1 MSASQNREK
10 TSGFVLVLSVLI
22 LTALLLSGS
31 YLITISGTE
40 RKIADAQAT
49 ATKNYC
55 LAEAG
60 VNEMIWD
67 IKNQPLVSSGFLAG
81 TLDSSFD
88 ITRSSI
94 FDDSNAAY
102 HVSVT
107 SYAPAEAEIIATST
121 YQIGSS
127 LSQRVVKAYVVK
139 ATGSGTEWEFSSF
152 AGGRGSQQNGNFT
165 FTGSGIVLTANGGRL
180 HANQVFKVQGAE
192 VVVNDG
198 IVSAS
203 NNINVISGG
212 RLTLNGT
219 SYQSAP
225 TTTIDMLQIDFDSTD

>member
-22 LTALLLSGS
+22 LTALLLAGS

-49 ATKNYC
+49 ATKNYY

-67 IKNQPLVSSGFLAG
+67 IKNQPLVSSAFLAG

-94 FDDSNAAY
+94 FT
-102 HVSVT
+102 T
-107 SYAPAEAEIIATST
+107 SIPLYPW
-121 YQIGSS
+121 G
-127 LSQRVVKAYVVK
+127 
-139 ATGSGTEWEFSSF
+139 F
-152 AGGRGSQQNGNFT
+152 
-165 FTGSGIVLTANGGRL
+165 
-180 HANQVFKVQGAE
+180 
-192 VVVNDG
+192 
-198 IVSAS
+198 
-203 NNINVISGG
+203 
-212 RLTLNGT
+212 
-219 SYQSAP
+219 
-225 TTTIDMLQIDFDSTD
+225 